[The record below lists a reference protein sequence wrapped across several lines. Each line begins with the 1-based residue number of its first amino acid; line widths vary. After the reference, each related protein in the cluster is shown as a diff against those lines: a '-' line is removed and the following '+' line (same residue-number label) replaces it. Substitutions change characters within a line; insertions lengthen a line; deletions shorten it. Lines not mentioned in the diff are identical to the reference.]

1 MKRTKYIRLKKDKVS
16 VLYSAKLNEGEF
28 VEGSFDLLE
37 YGWYNSGR
45 AFVAFN
51 NFLMSYSEAFNKLI
65 PKGSL
70 NLSNAFFVGTVRY
83 KNTID
88 GIVRYLIEKYNKK

>member
-1 MKRTKYIRLKKDKVS
+1 MKLNKEKVGT
-16 VLYSAKLNEGEF
+16 LYRARLNEGEF
-28 VEGSFDLLE
+28 IEGSFDILE

-83 KNTID
+83 KNTIA
-88 GIVRYLIEKYNKK
+88 GIVEYLIDAYNKD

>member
-1 MKRTKYIRLKKDKVS
+1 MKLNKEKVGT
-16 VLYSAKLNEGEF
+16 LYRARLNEGEF
-28 VEGSFDLLE
+28 IEGSFDLLE

-83 KNTID
+83 KNTIA
-88 GIVRYLIEKYNKK
+88 GIVEYLIDAYNKD

>member
-16 VLYSAKLNEGEF
+16 ILYSAKLNEGEF
-28 VEGSFDLLE
+28 VEGSFDHLE
-37 YGWYNSGR
+37 YGWYDSGR

-51 NFLMSYSEAFNKLI
+51 NFLMSYAEAFNKLV

-83 KNTID
+83 KNTLA
-88 GIVRYLIEKYNKK
+88 GIVEYLIDTYNKD

>member
-1 MKRTKYIRLKKDKVS
+1 MKLNKEKVGT
-16 VLYSAKLNEGEF
+16 LYRARLNEGEF
-28 VEGSFDLLE
+28 IEGSFDILE

-51 NFLMSYSEAFNKLI
+51 NLLMSYSEAFNKLI

-83 KNTID
+83 KNTIA
-88 GIVRYLIEKYNKK
+88 GIVEYLIDAYNKD